1 MAIDDVLSGFNAG
14 AARVALT
21 GAVRIA
27 PVGTEI
33 KPISE
38 KYDSEVYTNLG
49 YISPDGVEIS
59 FDEDKQ
65 EYIPWQEA
73 SAIRTDITKAAKS
86 IKFTMW
92 ETSPEKI
99 ALFLGVPA
107 SKIEEIADEEGVA
120 FWEEGLP
127 QFETT
132 QLHVD
137 MVDGDKHN
145 RVSFPSAKVTERG
158 ALVLKKEDVFGLE
171 VTYTTFPGGAEYE
184 GTPARGKTAYWQF
197 NKAFTDAANVSSS
210 VDGVRPL
217 QISTASLPAGVE
229 QQEYTQKLSATG
241 GTPPYKWE
249 IESGDLPAGL
259 ELDGEGNITG
269 TPTSAATE
277 QVTFK
282 VTDAKKLPASKQITV
297 TVNAAEE

>member
-1 MAIDDVLSGFNAG
+1 MAIEDILSGFNAG

-33 KPISE
+33 KPITE
-38 KYDSEVYTNLG
+38 KYDPELFTNLG
-49 YISPDGVEIS
+49 YLSPDGVEIS

-73 SAIRTDITKAAKS
+73 AAIRTDITKATKS

-99 ALFLGVPA
+99 ALFLGVPVD
-107 SKIEEIADEEGVA
+107 KIEDIEEGGVTA

-127 QFETT
+127 QFEIT

-158 ALVLKKEDVFGLE
+158 ALVLKKDDIFSLE

-197 NKAFTDAANVSSS
+197 NKAFAEAADISTS

-217 QISTASLPAGVE
+217 EVFTASLPRGTVGEA
-229 QQEYTQKLSATG
+229 YTAKLAATG
-241 GTPPYKWE
+241 GTAPYSWE
-249 IESGDLPAGL
+249 VSEGSLPAGL

-269 TPTSAATE
+269 TPTSAASE
-277 QVTFK
+277 MVTFK
-282 VTDAKKLPASKQITV
+282 VTDAKKLPASEMITV
-297 TVNAAEE
+297 TVRAAEE